1 MPPTPPLIQLRNLS
15 FAYHHR
21 QAPVLADVNL
31 AVPQG
36 GVTALVGRSGAG
48 KSSLLHLIAGLARP
62 SGGDVLIGGQTI
74 NGPTPRAV
82 MMFQSPS
89 LYPWLSVAGNAGL
102 GLRFSR
108 WPKPEIAQRVEAALA
123 LVGLSDEAGRKA
135 GALSGG
141 QAQRVA
147 LARALVMEPEVLLL
161 DEPFAALDLFSR
173 RALQSDIREIGA
185 RRGITIVLVSHDIA
199 EVARMADRAVFLGG
213 RPASVLAQEPVDPAT
228 RGDAAALTQESDRL
242 TALYHRLCGAAATPA
257 RTIPAPLPIL
267 AGAPA

>member
-1 MPPTPPLIQLRNLS
+1 MPAPPLIELRNIA
-15 FAYHHR
+15 FAYHQRHGH
-21 QAPVLADVNL
+21 VLEGVNL
-31 AVPQG
+31 SVPQG
-36 GVTALVGRSGAG
+36 GVTALVGRSGVG

-62 SGGDVLIGGQTI
+62 FRGEVLIDGQI
-74 NGPTPRAV
+74 IEGPAPRAV

-102 GLRFSR
+102 GLRFAR
-108 WPKPEIAQRVEAALA
+108 RPKPEIASRVAAALA
-123 LVGLSDEAGRKA
+123 LVGLRDAAGRKA

-147 LARALVMEPEVLLL
+147 LARALVMEPDVLLL

-185 RRGITIVLVSHDIA
+185 RLGITIVLVSHDIP

-213 RPASVLAQEPVDPAT
+213 KPACVLAQEPVDPSA
-228 RGDAAALTQESDRL
+228 RGDAAALVQESNRL
-242 TALYHRLCGAAATPA
+242 AAFYQALCGADATPA
-257 RTIPAPLPIL
+257 GNGLSAALPTL
-267 AGAPA
+267 AETRA

>member
-1 MPPTPPLIQLRNLS
+1 MSSLPPLIQLKNVA

-21 QAPVLADVNL
+21 HAPVLADVNL
-31 AVPQG
+31 SVPKT

-62 SGGDVLIGGQTI
+62 SRGEVLIDGQRIT
-74 NGPTPRAV
+74 GPTPRAV

-89 LYPWLSVAGNAGL
+89 LYPWLTVAGNAGL

-108 WPKPEIAQRVEAALA
+108 RPKAEITRRVEAAVA

-185 RRGITIVLVSHDIA
+185 RLGITIVLVSHDLP
-199 EVARMADRAVFLGG
+199 EVVRMADTAVFLGG
-213 RPASVLAQEPVDPAT
+213 KPAAVLAHEPVDPAA
-228 RGDAAALTQESDRL
+228 RDDAACLTRETDRL
-242 TALYHRLCGAAATPA
+242 AALYHRLCVAE
-257 RTIPAPLPIL
+257 APSGGNTSTLPTL
-267 AGAPA
+267 TGAPA